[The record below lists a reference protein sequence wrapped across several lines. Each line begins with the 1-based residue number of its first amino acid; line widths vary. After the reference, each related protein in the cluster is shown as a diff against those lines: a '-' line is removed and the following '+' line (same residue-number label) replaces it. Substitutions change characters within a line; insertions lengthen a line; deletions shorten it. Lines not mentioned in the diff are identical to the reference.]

1 MLTSVLVLISHSSTT
16 TTTQSSWFP
25 ECSATISIESEEA
38 RHIDHLDRYVQQSC
52 QPIYPKRSSLR
63 DVWLTSLIVDQLMKN
78 DGFPTFSQQIWMFS
92 EIRND
97 NQMRNKQFPYDDTQ
111 NSSEFLQGNCDYGMP
126 LEMIPKKL
134 LSALSV
140 DNYKIDRSAS

>member
-1 MLTSVLVLISHSSTT
+1 M
-16 TTTQSSWFP
+16 
-25 ECSATISIESEEA
+25 SANLSEEKFSQRCLA
-38 RHIDHLDRYVQQSC
+38 HTPDSG
-52 QPIYPKRSSLR
+52 PINEERRLSH
-63 DVWLTSLIVDQLMKN
+63 
-78 DGFPTFSQQIWMFS
+78 FSQQIWMFS

-111 NSSEFLQGNCDYGMP
+111 NFSKFLQGNCDYGMP
-126 LEMIPKKL
+126 LEMILKKL